1 MENMIDEIKKL
12 HEMLTDAD
20 IPHTFGPLY
29 DGMQIRV
36 YADAEMTNELDD
48 CVIHSG
54 SHGHQNGLLETFCL
68 NGCEGWETAEDVFK
82 GWTKMYNKAN
92 QPKDNHIDTCDCT
105 IIGADGEVWEG
116 SAPSWD

>member
-1 MENMIDEIKKL
+1 MENMLDEIKRL
-12 HEMLTDAD
+12 DEMLTDAG
-20 IPHTFGPLY
+20 IPHTFSPCW
-29 DGMQIRV
+29 DGMQIRI
-36 YADAEMTNELDD
+36 YADSELEHELDD
-48 CVIHSG
+48 CIIHSG
-54 SHGHQNGLLETFCL
+54 SHGHQDGLLETFCL

-82 GWTKMYNKAN
+82 GWMKMYNKAN